1 MGVGIPG
8 IKDME
13 AEERRR
19 KHISDFYREEFLRHK
34 GRLECQRPFFAE
46 KTYEEIE
53 SVLNKIIDEMDR
65 ICEVDNFEE
74 LASSLLQ
81 RIDVV
86 TNLSASH
93 VTPSYRIH

>member
-1 MGVGIPG
+1 MSIPASA
-8 IKDME
+8 KDME

-53 SVLNKIIDEMDR
+53 SVINNLIEEMDR
-65 ICEVDNFEE
+65 ICEVENLEE
-74 LASSLLQ
+74 LASHLLR
-81 RIDVV
+81 RIDIV
-86 TNLSASH
+86 TNLSSSQVH
-93 VTPSYRIH
+93 PSYRIH